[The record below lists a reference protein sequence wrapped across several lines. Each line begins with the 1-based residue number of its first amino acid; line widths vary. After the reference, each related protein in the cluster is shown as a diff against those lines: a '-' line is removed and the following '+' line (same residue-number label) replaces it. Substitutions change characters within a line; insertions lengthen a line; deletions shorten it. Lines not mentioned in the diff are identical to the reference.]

1 MRALRRRPRSREGEE
16 VKTYLCSYRFR
27 DAQWSLEIPAD
38 SEAEAYLR
46 LQAIGS
52 SGQVDGV
59 LCCRKSAAARDDE
72 LTRLN
77 RETEDL
83 RK

>member
-1 MRALRRRPRSREGEE
+1 M
-16 VKTYLCSYRFR
+16 KTYLCSYRFR
-27 DAQWSLEIPAD
+27 DSQWSLEIPAD

-59 LCCRKSAAARDDE
+59 LKLSISVSPSWLWRFFKR
-72 LTRLN
+72 
-77 RETEDL
+77 
-83 RK
+83 